1 MYLDVLDFNFKPL
14 KPLKALKP
22 LMLLMLLMLLMFS
35 PGPDLGLNGIVR
47 KACPAAV
54 KRAGSAW
61 ARPYGGLKL
70 MGGSPGA
77 PAGSSALQNF

>member
-35 PGPDLGLNGIVR
+35 PRPDLGLNGIVR

-54 KRAGSAW
+54 KGAGS
-61 ARPYGGLKL
+61 PYGGLWWGLK
-70 MGGSPGA
+70 A
-77 PAGSSALQNF
+77 

>member
-22 LMLLMLLMLLMFS
+22 LMLLMLLMFS
-35 PGPDLGLNGIVR
+35 PRPDLGLNGIVR

-54 KRAGSAW
+54 KGAGSAW
-61 ARPYGGLKL
+61 ARQGWAP
-70 MGGSPGA
+70 MGA
-77 PAGSSALQNF
+77 